1 MNIRQRIILLIALTF
16 GAIAAI
22 GGFAILQ
29 SRNNAVAVRAVT
41 EGVVPSALAAGDLV
55 ASIKDVQLTAI
66 SMVSAADDNAAGR
79 AAEILKQLQA
89 QIAQSVDLQS
99 QAADSDAQRGLIA
112 QTQES
117 LKNYF
122 KSIDDTTRFKLA
134 GQKEMAEAFLFANVA
149 EYQTELSGIVETLRI
164 EKNRSKDAA
173 ILSLNDKLGQVVR
186 GISLVTLVA
195 VLVLGSVG
203 SFLYLRI
210 TRPLKQMQDA
220 IETIRTNLDLTHRIP
235 VAGNSEIDRV
245 AASVNSL
252 FEEFQSVVKG
262 VQEAGNAVSM
272 TSDQILQ
279 TVVHL
284 LTSIEIQN
292 EATSAMAASVQE
304 MAVSVAHVSD
314 SSAVAQGIAQGS
326 LEKSKDGAET
336 IERTVTQMVVMAEDV
351 HLTSQAMKELGRR
364 SIEIGGITGT
374 IKKIAELTNLLALNA
389 AIEAARAG
397 EHGLGFAVVADEVR
411 KLAERTARATREIEA
426 VIGAVQNET
435 KSAVDDMHQMA
446 SRVVANAGEARHAG
460 ESIVQIRN
468 ESKHVVEVSSEI
480 ATALKEQSSATD
492 LFAIQIE
499 KIASMSEKN
508 TAVTGEVK
516 EVSGDVKR
524 LSSELYRLVAR
535 FQV

>member
-1 MNIRQRIILLIALTF
+1 M
-16 GAIAAI
+16 
-22 GGFAILQ
+22 
-29 SRNNAVAVRAVT
+29 
-41 EGVVPSALAAGDLV
+41 
-55 ASIKDVQLTAI
+55 
-66 SMVSAADDNAAGR
+66 
-79 AAEILKQLQA
+79 
-89 QIAQSVDLQS
+89 
-99 QAADSDAQRGLIA
+99 
-112 QTQES
+112 
-117 LKNYF
+117 
-122 KSIDDTTRFKLA
+122 
-134 GQKEMAEAFLFANVA
+134 
-149 EYQTELSGIVETLRI
+149 
-164 EKNRSKDAA
+164 
-173 ILSLNDKLGQVVR
+173 
-186 GISLVTLVA
+186 
-195 VLVLGSVG
+195 
-203 SFLYLRI
+203 
-210 TRPLKQMQDA
+210 
-220 IETIRTNLDLTHRIP
+220 
-235 VAGNSEIDRV
+235 
-245 AASVNSL
+245 NSL
-252 FEEFQSVVKG
+252 FEELQSVVKG

-336 IERTVTQMVVMAEDV
+336 IERTVTQMVVMAEEV
-351 HLTSQAMKELGRR
+351 NLTSQAMKELGRR

-480 ATALKEQSSATD
+480 ATALKEQSSATE

>member
-460 ESIVQIRN
+460 ESIMQVRN
-468 ESKHVVEVSSEI
+468 ESEHVVEVSSEI
-480 ATALKEQSSATD
+480 ATALNEQSSATE